1 MPSLHEIQPVGNG
14 QIAVPLAKHP
24 RYTVLPEDLL
34 GCLVNDNDTMVEI
47 VVRNDIPVRELDRQ
61 RRAKQMTFS
70 LGGVFPNDLSLTSD
84 FDDLAGPRVVS
95 DQEIARLG
103 ELRIR
108 GVAHRESHL
117 ENWLQRLV
125 QFGKPMV
132 ADRADQDV
140 PVGERGVT
148 VG

>member
-1 MPSLHEIQPVGNG
+1 MLSLHEIQSVGNG
-14 QIAVPLAKHP
+14 QIAVALAKHP
-24 RYTVLPEDLL
+24 RHTVLPEDLL

-47 VVRNDIPVRELDRQ
+47 VVCDDIPVRELDRQ
-61 RRAKQMTFS
+61 GWAKQKTFS
-70 LGGVFPNDLSLTSD
+70 FGGVFPNDLSLASD
-84 FDDLAGPRVVS
+84 FDDLAGPGVVS

-103 ELRIR
+103 ELRIG
-108 GVAHRESHL
+108 GVAHRQGHL
-117 ENWLQRLV
+117 ENWLQSLV
-125 QFGKPMV
+125 QFSKPMV